1 MEIDVAAIHAEMSQ
15 GEYFRQ
21 SGERIAEETA
31 RLKQLESQ
39 LANAYQRWEELEQL
53 AE

>member
-1 MEIDVAAIHAEMSQ
+1 MAAIHAEMSQ

-21 SGERIAEETA
+21 SGECIAEETA